1 MNDQERAR
9 PSAPSS
15 GAERSPDL
23 KDLQDLQDLDP
34 AVRGRLATER
44 IVWLCTL
51 RRNGSPHVTPV
62 WFVFVRGTWWIGA
75 DRASVK
81 LRNIEHDPR
90 VSLALEGGE
99 APVVA
104 EGRARIWHVPPGA
117 EATPDAEAAPDAA
130 SAPSAA
136 IPSATATTAAA
147 PSDPAVSVP
156 VPVPVPSDVVAAF
169 LAKYDWDVTATLPSA
184 SGHSGRVLFEVPVD
198 RWLLAGTA
206 Q

>member
-1 MNDQERAR
+1 MNDQDHAR

-23 KDLQDLQDLDP
+23 TDPANLAP

-81 LRNIEHDPR
+81 LRNIENDPR

-104 EGRARIWHVPPGA
+104 EGHARTWHVPPGA
-117 EATPDAEAAPDAA
+117 AATPDAEPTPGAA
-130 SAPSAA
+130 SVPPATAVPPAAAVPSAA
-136 IPSATATTAAA
+136 AAV
-147 PSDPAVSVP
+147 PSDPA
-156 VPVPVPSDVVAAF
+156 VPSDVVAAF
-169 LAKYDWDVTATLPSA
+169 LAKYDWDVTATPPSA
-184 SGHSGRVLFEVPVD
+184 SGRSGRVLFEVPVD

>member
-1 MNDQERAR
+1 MNDQDHAR
-9 PSAPSS
+9 LPSAPSS
-15 GAERSPDL
+15 DSERSPG
-23 KDLQDLQDLDP
+23 LQNLQDLDP
-34 AVRGRLATER
+34 AVRSRLATER

-81 LRNIEHDPR
+81 LRNIENDPR

-117 EATPDAEAAPDAA
+117 AATPDAEPAPEAAPT
-130 SAPSAA
+130 PSA
-136 IPSATATTAAA
+136 TAAA
-147 PSDPAVSVP
+147 PSDPAVP
-156 VPVPVPSDVVAAF
+156 VPIPSDVVAAF
-169 LAKYDWDVTATLPSA
+169 LAKYDWDVTATPPSA
-184 SGHSGRVLFEVPVD
+184 SGRSGRVLFEVPVD

>member
-1 MNDQERAR
+1 MNDQDHAR

-23 KDLQDLQDLDP
+23 TDLDP

-81 LRNIEHDPR
+81 LRNIENDPR

-117 EATPDAEAAPDAA
+117 VATPDAEPAPEAA
-130 SAPSAA
+130 SAPS
-136 IPSATATTAAA
+136 TAAAA
-147 PSDPAVSVP
+147 PSDLAVPA
-156 VPVPVPSDVVAAF
+156 PVPSDVVAAF
-169 LAKYDWDVTATLPSA
+169 LAKYDWDVTATPPSA
-184 SGHSGRVLFEVPVD
+184 SGRSGRVLFEVPVD

>member
-1 MNDQERAR
+1 MNDQDHAR
-9 PSAPSS
+9 LPSDPSS
-15 GAERSPDL
+15 GSERSPDL
-23 KDLQDLQDLDP
+23 QNLQDLDP
-34 AVRGRLATER
+34 AVRSRLATER

-81 LRNIEHDPR
+81 LRNIENDPR

-117 EATPDAEAAPDAA
+117 AATPDAEPAPEVTPT
-130 SAPSAA
+130 PSA
-136 IPSATATTAAA
+136 TAAA
-147 PSDPAVSVP
+147 PSDPAV
-156 VPVPVPSDVVAAF
+156 PVPVPSDVVTAF
-169 LAKYDWDVTATLPSA
+169 LAKYDWDVTATPPSA
-184 SGHSGRVLFEVPVD
+184 SGRSGRVLFEVPVD